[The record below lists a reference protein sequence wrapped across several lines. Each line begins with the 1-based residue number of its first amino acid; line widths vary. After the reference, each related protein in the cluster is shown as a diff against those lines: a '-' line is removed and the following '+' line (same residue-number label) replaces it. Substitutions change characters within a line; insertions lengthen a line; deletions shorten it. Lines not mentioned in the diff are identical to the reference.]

1 MRLNDI
7 VKKKGKYALVGR
19 NSQGK
24 TYSLNE
30 FHKKHITTSIFIENE
45 SKADEALK
53 SSINSS
59 PLVQWLERL
68 LDLTKIQQVVNK
80 QISSINMPDTFGS
93 SNLDI
98 CFNNAV
104 SNYKGLISAEVKTK
118 SNKWGNPGSGETFL
132 GELLLVEQM
141 INQGR
146 RNPIKYL
153 IIDEPETFLHK
164 TLYIKITSVLHRL
177 ADKMT
182 IIVST
187 HSSEFLNLY
196 IDDLQEIIVVREGV
210 LIPLKSDSEYISSIL
225 DLDIYDKQND
235 NMDRNIRKIIF
246 DYEYYFQYFMKPIII
261 KCLFNQVVV
270 LGEGAAENA
279 LFECMRRYYTKE
291 VFSGY
296 TDYYALTG
304 KFLMPAYIFVLKDM
318 GINVVTLFDYDIKDA
333 GNPWREKI
341 NKYIMDCSD
350 QYYFFENEIEE
361 SFGFGKVD
369 RAEKG
374 VKSPIL
380 IQLAFINKN
389 KEMIELLEQMK
400 GQIENIGLG
409 NPAVVVSND

>member
-1 MRLNDI
+1 MRLND
-7 VKKKGKYALVGR
+7 VVNKKGKYALVGR

-30 FHKKHITTSIFIENE
+30 FYKKHKSTTIFIENE

-59 PLVQWLERL
+59 PLVKWLERL
-68 LDLTKIQQVVNK
+68 LDLTKIQQVVNT
-80 QISSINMPDTFGS
+80 QISSINIPNTFDN

-118 SNKWGNPGSGETFL
+118 SNQWGKPGSGETFL

-164 TLYIKITSVLHRL
+164 SLYIKIISILQRL
-177 ADKMT
+177 SQKMT
-182 IIVST
+182 IVVST
-187 HSSEFLNLY
+187 HSSDFLNLY
-196 IDDLQEIIVVREGV
+196 IEDLKEVIIVREGE
-210 LIPLKSDSEYISSIL
+210 LYPLKADMEYITKVKKL
-225 DLDIYDKQND
+225 GIYDTQNS
-235 NMDRNIRKIIF
+235 NMDRNTKKILN
-246 DYEYYFQYFMKPIII
+246 DYDNYFQYFVKPIII

-279 LFECMRRYYTKE
+279 LFECMRRYYSKE
-291 VFSGY
+291 IFSGY

-304 KFLMPAYIFVLKDM
+304 KYLMPAYIFVLKDM
-318 GINVVTLFDYDIKDA
+318 GINVVTLFDYDAKDI
-333 GNPWREKI
+333 GNPWRESI
-341 NKYIMDCSD
+341 NQFIMEHSD
-350 QYYFFENEIEE
+350 QYIYFENEIEE
-361 SFGFGKVD
+361 AFGFGKID
-369 RAEKG
+369 RSEKG

-389 KEMIELLEQMK
+389 KEMIDLIERMK
-400 GQIENIGLG
+400 VKIES
-409 NPAVVVSND
+409 VDDE